1 LGNIILK
8 KITSSIFLTIVL
20 IAGTFAAISPSS
32 FITGVNAD
40 QCGEDVEAC
49 FKRLLT
55 QSQFEQLSEALD
67 SPTGVKVDI
76 LGNEVTLRS
85 FEDICSALE
94 PSTSSLT
101 KFDRALLDILG
112 DILNPPLNINSALL
126 SCVYEAVNRLN

>member
-1 LGNIILK
+1 LLICIINDNDKIAIEDGNQTDGI
-8 KITSSIFLTIVL
+8 
-20 IAGTFAAISPSS
+20 GTE
-32 FITGVNAD
+32 
-40 QCGEDVEAC
+40 QCGEAVEAC
-49 FKRLLT
+49 FQLFLS

-76 LGNEVTLRS
+76 LGREITLKS

-94 PSTSSLT
+94 PFTPSLT
-101 KFDRALLDILG
+101 QFNEALLDILD

>member
-1 LGNIILK
+1 MSNIILK
-8 KITSSIFLTIVL
+8 KTTSSIFLTIVL

-67 SPTGVKVDI
+67 SPTGVKVDV
-76 LGNEVTLRS
+76 LGSEVTLRS

-94 PSTSSLT
+94 PFTSSLT
-101 KFDRALLDILG
+101 KFDKGLLDILG